1 MWVTVC
7 KLAQLTDKWAHP
19 RTTTLKGL
27 HVYRNETNT
36 QSRRDDILVETRN
49 PPNPPKSRRDDI
61 GKSTNAGGLFHKK
74 NHSFRTYGTKDFSRI
89 TSSTDIL
96 SLTGLGFYSQLI
108 FFVLKLE
115 RGLKRIFFESQS
127 FTMLNDVSQSEKIV
141 TLWNFFNFELLC
153 APNKPRM
160 RECIKNGLVTRHEGL

>member
-1 MWVTVC
+1 MKNEDLRLCFFVPLPRRGFTWVTVC
-7 KLAQLTDKWAHP
+7 KLAQLTDKWSHP

-115 RGLKRIFFESQS
+115 RGLKRIFFGSQS
-127 FTMLNDVSQSEKIV
+127 FTMLNEVSQS
-141 TLWNFFNFELLC
+141 
-153 APNKPRM
+153 
-160 RECIKNGLVTRHEGL
+160 